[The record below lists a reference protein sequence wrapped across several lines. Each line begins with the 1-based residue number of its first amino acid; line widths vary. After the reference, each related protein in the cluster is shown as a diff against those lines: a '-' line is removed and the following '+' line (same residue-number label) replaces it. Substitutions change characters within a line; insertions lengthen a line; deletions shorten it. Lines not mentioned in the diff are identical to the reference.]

1 MGVVFFNAPTTR
13 YFYDN
18 IIYRHDED
26 KDVYPQT
33 ITNEEYN
40 NLVNPKNGLIVT
52 IKDKDAKEET
62 TFTFS
67 KYFYTGELQNK
78 ADEDTEFSTTFAY
91 KGHVYEITVDACG
104 QLISLDMWINTGDYE
119 DGTEPDEHYTKKSKG
134 IKWTLMEL

>member
-1 MGVVFFNAPTTR
+1 MVIGFLKVETTR
-13 YFYDN
+13 KVYDN
-18 IIYRHDED
+18 IFYGHYEV
-26 KDVYPQT
+26 KDVYTQT
-33 ITNEEYN
+33 IINEEYN
-40 NLVNPKNGLIVT
+40 NLVNPKNGLIVA

>member
-1 MGVVFFNAPTTR
+1 MVIGFLKVETTR
-13 YFYDN
+13 KVYDN
-18 IIYRHDED
+18 IFYGHYEV
-26 KDVYPQT
+26 KDVYTET

-67 KYFYTGELQNK
+67 KYFYTGEYENQV
-78 ADEDTEFSTTFAY
+78 DEDTEFSTTFAY
-91 KGHVYEITVDACG
+91 KGHVYEIKVDYCG

-134 IKWTLMEL
+134 VKWTLMEL